1 MKCPYCGFDNSFYG
15 TDSNIVCANCGTIYD
30 ASDIRQLSKEE
41 IDDVNSSIDRINKC
55 DITLLFPKIK
65 NAIDKGE
72 TSFFVKKEHFYGDC
86 EFKQLKD
93 ILPEYYSLEI
103 INRLRQ
109 KDDLFI
115 EIVRD
120 RRKPTKE
127 KEMYH
132 IFKNHE
138 Q

>member
-15 TDSNIVCANCGTIYD
+15 TDCNIVCANCGTIYD
-30 ASDIRQLSKEE
+30 PSDFRKLSKEE
-41 IDDVNSSIDRINKC
+41 IDDINNSVDRINRG

-65 NAIDKGE
+65 KAIDKGE
-72 TSFFVKKEHFYGDC
+72 SSFYVKKEHFYNEN
-86 EFKQLKD
+86 EFNLLKD
-93 ILPEYYSLEI
+93 ILPEYYALEI

-132 IFKNHE
+132 IFKKHE

>member
-15 TDSNIVCANCGTIYD
+15 TESKIVCANCSTIYD
-30 ASDIRQLSKEE
+30 ASDFRQLTNRE
-41 IDDVNSSIDRINKC
+41 IENINKAINRVSRC

-65 NAIDKGE
+65 RAIDDDT
-72 TSFFVKKEHFYGDC
+72 TSFYVKKEHFYSEN
-86 EFKQLKD
+86 EFKLLKD
-93 ILPEYYSLEI
+93 ILPEYYALEI

-109 KDDLFI
+109 KDDVFI

-120 RRKPTKE
+120 RRKQKKE

-132 IFKNHE
+132 IFKKHE

>member
-1 MKCPYCGFDNSFYG
+1 MKCPYCGFDNSFYR
-15 TDSNIVCANCGTIYD
+15 TENTIVCANCETNYD
-30 ASDIRQLSKEE
+30 ASDLRQLSKEE
-41 IDDVNSSIDRINKC
+41 IDAINSSIERINRC

-65 NAIDKGE
+65 NAIDKGK
-72 TSFFVKKEHFYGDC
+72 TSFYVKKEHFYSDS
-86 EFKQLKD
+86 EFKLLED

>member
-41 IDDVNSSIDRINKC
+41 IDDINSSIDRINKC

-72 TSFFVKKEHFYGDC
+72 TSFFVKKEQFYSDC
-86 EFKQLKD
+86 EFKLLKD
-93 ILPEYYSLEI
+93 ILPPIPYFSA
-103 INRLRQ
+103 
-109 KDDLFI
+109 
-115 EIVRD
+115 
-120 RRKPTKE
+120 
-127 KEMYH
+127 
-132 IFKNHE
+132 
-138 Q
+138 